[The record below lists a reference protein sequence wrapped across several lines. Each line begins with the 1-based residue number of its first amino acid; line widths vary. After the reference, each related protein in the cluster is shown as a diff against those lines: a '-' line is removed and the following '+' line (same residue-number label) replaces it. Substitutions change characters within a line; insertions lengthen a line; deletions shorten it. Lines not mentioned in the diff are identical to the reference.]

1 MDRFNHS
8 VMAISIGSAVG
19 IFSNLDWSNLGHTIL
34 MSVVSAISSYLATK
48 WIRRIT
54 EGKK

>member
-1 MDRFNHS
+1 
-8 VMAISIGSAVG
+8 MAISIGSAVG